1 MHFKALKSSLIE
13 SSKAPKRH
21 ISDALVQRIIEEL
34 KSNTAISQ
42 KEISEIGGKR
52 YGHWQIMK

>member
-34 KSNTAISQ
+34 IKDNAI
-42 KEISEIGGKR
+42 ERVGGKR